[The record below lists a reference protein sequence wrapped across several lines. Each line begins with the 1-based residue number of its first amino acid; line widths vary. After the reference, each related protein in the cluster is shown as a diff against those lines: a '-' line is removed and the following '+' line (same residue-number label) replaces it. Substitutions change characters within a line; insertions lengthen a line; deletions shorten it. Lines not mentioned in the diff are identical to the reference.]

1 MKNKIVLASVFAA
14 LGGLAALANPAR
26 AGTDLRI
33 TANFG
38 ARPGAPVVAPGY
50 GYGYAAPV
58 YNAPVYGAPSAPA
71 YGYSERATAAPECRP
86 PIAPRGYWK
95 EIVVKTW
102 MPARWVTRCDFR
114 GREVRTWEGGYFTYV
129 TDRVWVDLGR
139 DHDHRLHG

>member
-14 LGGLAALANPAR
+14 LSGLAVLANTAR

-38 ARPGAPVVAPGY
+38 TRLVAPVY

-58 YNAPVYGAPSAPA
+58 YNSPA
-71 YGYSERATAAPECRP
+71 YGYSERAPVAPECRP
-86 PIAPRGYWK
+86 PVAPRGYWK

-102 MPARWVTRCDFR
+102 VPARWVARCDFR
-114 GREVRTWEGGYFTYV
+114 GREVRMWEGGYFTYV
-129 TDRVWVDLGR
+129 TDRVWVNFGR